1 MLKAFPF
8 TIFPLVAY
16 NALVFLIPGRFGD
29 WSNPV
34 FSLELFHNGTLS
46 LTLSDILI
54 LIGLVFLLLEMI
66 RAAAAGRGAIGNHLA
81 SIVVLIIY
89 VGELLVVPEAATST
103 FIVLTAIALLDV
115 LAGVTIS
122 MRAATRDVNIAG
134 F

>member
-8 TIFPLVAY
+8 TIFPLIAY
-16 NALVFLIPGRFGD
+16 NALVFLVPGRFGD
-29 WSNPV
+29 WSSPLFTV
-34 FSLELFHNGTLS
+34 ELFHNGTLS
-46 LTLSDILI
+46 LTLSDIMVL
-54 LIGLVFLLLEMI
+54 LGLLFLLLEMI
-66 RAAAAGRGAIGNHLA
+66 RAAAAGRGALSNHLA

-103 FIVLTAIALLDV
+103 FIMLTAIALLDV

-122 MRAATRDVNIAG
+122 MRAASRDVNIAG